1 MTTPVQENNDSWV
14 LHEYNL
20 RSQLFFDY
28 GKDAPVPNDIKW
40 FQIKMDGGGDSP
52 TEKVEQDQAKM
63 EQVKL
68 GILKVV
74 QAPPVAPVNAPT
86 KIADQQKL
94 FPLAKKLGPN
104 DPCSC
109 KSGKKFKKCHGKGS
123 GRA

>member
-28 GKDAPVPNDIKW
+28 GKDAPVPTDIKW
-40 FQIKMDGGGDSP
+40 FQIKMDGGDSP
-52 TEKVEQDQAKM
+52 TEKVEQEQAKM
-63 EQVKL
+63 EQVSL

-74 QAPPVAPVNAPT
+74 QAPPPQVNAPI
-86 KIADQQKL
+86 KIDDPQKL
-94 FPLAKKLGPN
+94 LPLTKKLGPN

-109 KSGKKFKKCHGKGS
+109 LSGKKFKKCHGKGL

>member
-28 GKDAPVPNDIKW
+28 GKDAPVPSDIKW
-40 FQIKMDGGGDSP
+40 FQIKMDGNGD
-52 TEKVEQDQAKM
+52 TDVEKIEAEQAKM

-74 QAPPVAPVNAPT
+74 QQPAPPVNAPI
-86 KIADQQKL
+86 KIADPQKL
-94 FPLAKKLGPN
+94 LPLKKKIGPN

-109 KSGKKFKKCHGKGS
+109 GSGVKFKRCHGKGT
-123 GRA
+123 GRI